1 MNKYSNKILNGDAF
15 DWLFKMDDNSVDVI
29 FTDPPYFLDKMDD
42 TWDPL
47 KVKSPNKT
55 YAVGHLPAGMK
66 FDKKQGKKF
75 YDWYLKISKELFRV
89 LKPGGFF
96 FSFSSPRLYHK
107 MACAMDDAGFE
118 IRDCFIWLYTQN
130 QPKAMSLHHFINK
143 MDISDSEKEKLNK
156 QLKGWK
162 TPQVKSC
169 YEPIAMAQ
177 KPLEGTY
184 LYNYLKH
191 GVSLI
196 NTSKKQG
203 LNEDMFVSNVMTDKT
218 IGDKIDKVFLV
229 DKPKK
234 SEKGSFNNHKTVK
247 PLSLTKYLIALTTD
261 KNSVVLDP
269 FLGSG
274 TTAVACKEL
283 GRTFIGIE
291 INNEYIEIAKKRLKC
306 KN

>member
-1 MNKYSNKILNGDAF
+1 
-15 DWLFKMDDNSVDVI
+15 
-29 FTDPPYFLDKMDD
+29 
-42 TWDPL
+42 
-47 KVKSPNKT
+47 
-55 YAVGHLPAGMK
+55 MK

-96 FSFSSPRLYHK
+96 FSFSSPRLYHR

-177 KPLEGTY
+177 KPLKGTY

-291 INNEYIEIAKKRLKC
+291 INKEYIEIAKKRLEI
-306 KN
+306 